1 MFQKKIMKAHTDLDV
16 ELKFCLKKKKKKK
29 SQQNQRL
36 KLNKRIYRDTRARLV
51 SELTS
56 NDLSFILHHTK
67 S

>member
-1 MFQKKIMKAHTDLDV
+1 MKAYTDLDI
-16 ELKFCLKKKKKKK
+16 ELKFYLKKKK
-29 SQQNQRL
+29 SQQNQIL
-36 KLNKRIYRDTRARLV
+36 KLNKHIYRETRAKLV

>member
-1 MFQKKIMKAHTDLDV
+1 MKAYTDLDI
-16 ELKFCLKKKKKKK
+16 ELKFYLKKK

-36 KLNKRIYRDTRARLV
+36 KLNKHIYRETRAKLV

>member
-16 ELKFCLKKKKKKK
+16 ELKFCLKKKKKK

-36 KLNKRIYRDTRARLV
+36 KLNKRIYRETRARLV